1 LANYL
6 IPPHDNAIMSIVRN
20 QAKIEGA
27 TGIDELAKEA
37 LAAEPSLHAVDDD
50 AAAEPGTSGILSL
63 NLNGAFTPAQLQSGV
78 VFNVSD
84 YPVGALPTGKV
95 IVSEVKSTAIGSH
108 VAANLMVSANL
119 FNSGATDSHYL
130 SSGVQNS
137 VGWVTS
143 DEQDH
148 LVPTGYAPVLNVL
161 PNEYNR
167 SDIVHYSPSSGVD
180 DKLVQRYG
188 HLGSG
193 DALRQGVVSF
203 PGEDYY
209 YVQKD
214 HVVLDIIEK
223 NWEALGSSVP
233 NERVRDGSWIKVS
246 NTLVDRVLD
255 ELDNSV
261 LKHMPLTN
269 LSKLGFHIK
278 SDQVLGNML
287 EEDVPCA
294 VSLNLSVSYR
304 TVGDDP
310 PVAS

>member
-1 LANYL
+1 
-6 IPPHDNAIMSIVRN
+6 MSIVRH
-20 QAKIEGA
+20 QAKLELPDNVQELA
-27 TGIDELAKEA
+27 TNAMTADTKVDTVQASAADTSNTTGI
-37 LAAEPSLHAVDDD
+37 
-50 AAAEPGTSGILSL
+50 INLS
-63 NLNGAFTPAQLQSGV
+63 LNGAFTPAQLQSGV

-119 FNSGATDSHYL
+119 FNSGTTDSHYL

-148 LVPTGYAPVLNVL
+148 LVPAGYAPVLNVL
-161 PNEYNR
+161 TNEYNR

-261 LKHMPLTN
+261 LKHMPLTD
-269 LSKLGFHIK
+269 LSTLGFHIK

-294 VSLNLSVSYR
+294 VSLNLAVSYR
-304 TVGDDP
+304 TIGEDLS
-310 PVAS
+310 VA

>member
-1 LANYL
+1 
-6 IPPHDNAIMSIVRN
+6 MSIVRN
-20 QAKIEGA
+20 QAKTDATDVVEG
-27 TGIDELAKEA
+27 LAKEA
-37 LAAEPSLHAVDDD
+37 ISAETSLNAVEDDP
-50 AAAEPGTSGILSL
+50 ASASGTSGILNL
-63 NLNGAFTPAQLQSGV
+63 NLNGAFTPAQLQAGV

-84 YPVGALPTGKV
+84 YPVGALPKGKV

-108 VAANLMVSANL
+108 VAANLMLSANL
-119 FNSGATDSHYL
+119 FNAGAGDSHYL
-130 SSGVQNS
+130 ANGVQNS
-137 VGWVTS
+137 VGWITS

-148 LVPTGYAPVLNVL
+148 LVPAGYAPVMNVL

-193 DALRQGVVSF
+193 DALRQGVVAF

-246 NTLVDRVLD
+246 DKLVDRVLD

-261 LKHMPLTN
+261 LKHMPLTD

-278 SDQVLGNML
+278 SDQVLGSML
-287 EEDVPCA
+287 EAEVPCA

-304 TVGDDP
+304 TVGDDSS
-310 PVAS
+310 VA

>member
-1 LANYL
+1 
-6 IPPHDNAIMSIVRN
+6 MSIVRH
-20 QAKIEGA
+20 QAKLELPDNVQELA
-27 TGIDELAKEA
+27 TNAMTADTKVDTVQASAADTSNTTGI
-37 LAAEPSLHAVDDD
+37 
-50 AAAEPGTSGILSL
+50 INLS
-63 NLNGAFTPAQLQSGV
+63 LNGAFTPAQLQSGV

-119 FNSGATDSHYL
+119 FNSGTTDSHYL

-148 LVPTGYAPVLNVL
+148 LVPAGYAPVLNVL

-261 LKHMPLTN
+261 LKHMPLTD
-269 LSKLGFHIK
+269 LSTLGFHIK

-294 VSLNLSVSYR
+294 VSLNLAVSYR
-304 TVGDDP
+304 TIGEDLS
-310 PVAS
+310 VA